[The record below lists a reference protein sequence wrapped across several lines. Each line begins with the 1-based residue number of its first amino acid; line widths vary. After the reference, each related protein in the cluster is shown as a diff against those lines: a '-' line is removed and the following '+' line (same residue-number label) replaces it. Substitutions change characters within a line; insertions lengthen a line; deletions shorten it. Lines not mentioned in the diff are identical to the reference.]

1 MNRDG
6 AHERLT
12 KVWLNILKRAL
23 QQAKPAA
30 DTPSEHAGVPAHAM
44 AALDCG

>member
-12 KVWLNILKRAL
+12 KVWLNILKRTL
-23 QQAKPAA
+23 HQPKLAA
-30 DTPSEHAGVPAHAM
+30 DTPSEHAGVPAHTM